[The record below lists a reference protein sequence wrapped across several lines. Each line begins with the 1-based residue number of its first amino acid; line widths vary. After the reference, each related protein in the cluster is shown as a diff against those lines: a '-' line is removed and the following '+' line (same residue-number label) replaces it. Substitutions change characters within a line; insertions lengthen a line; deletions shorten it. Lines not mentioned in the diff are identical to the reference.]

1 VRFGFV
7 IPRFGEEIG
16 GGAETLVGTLAR
28 RLKERGD
35 DVVAIT
41 TCAKDHRTWEN
52 EYPEGE
58 SIAYGIRTIR
68 FPVNERDIKT
78 WIPLQIKL
86 SEGIPLTLDEE
97 LKWMSESVNSSKL
110 YLWLKEN
117 QKDFDLI
124 FFAPYLFG
132 TTFFG
137 SLSVADKAV
146 LIPCLHDEAYAYTKV
161 VGSMIRQAKG
171 CLFNTDAERRLAERL
186 YGGVRGGV
194 VGMGFDPLKDQNFPR
209 YFSDDKPYILY
220 LGRKETGKN
229 CHTLIDFY
237 IESNIDVRL
246 VIAGGGSFDDILRPN
261 AKDRVVD
268 LSHVSESE
276 KMSLLKHALFL
287 AQPSRNESFSIV
299 LMEAWQVGTPVA
311 VHALCDVT
319 REHVVK
325 SGGGLYFESAS
336 DFKAITEYFLEPGNR
351 ERLGDAGKEY
361 VRKEY
366 SWEAVLERF
375 DAIVQGML
383 FDEAR
388 RADQ

>member
-1 VRFGFV
+1 MRFGFV

-28 RLKERGD
+28 KLKERGD

-52 EYPEGE
+52 VYPEGE
-58 SIAYGIRTIR
+58 SIAYGIKTLR
-68 FPVNERDIKT
+68 FPVNKRDTDK

-86 SEGIPLTLDEE
+86 SEGIPLTLEEE
-97 LKWMSESVNSSKL
+97 LVWMSESVNSKEL

-117 QKDFDLI
+117 QQNFDLI

-137 SLSVADKAV
+137 SLAVSEKAV

-161 VGSMIRQAKG
+161 IGSMIRQAKG
-171 CLFNTDAERRLAERL
+171 CLFNAHAEMRLAERL
-186 YGGVRGGV
+186 YGGFKGGV
-194 VGMGFDPLKDQNFPR
+194 VGMGFDPLLEQEYPP

-229 CHTLIDFY
+229 CHTLIDY
-237 IESNIDVRL
+237 YLEAELDVKL

-261 AKDRVVD
+261 AKDLVVD
-268 LSHVSESE
+268 INHVSERE
-276 KMSLLKHALFL
+276 KRSLLKHALFL

-299 LMEAWQVGTPVA
+299 LMEAWQLGTPVA

-336 DFKAITEYFLEPGNR
+336 DLKAITEHFLDKNNR
-351 ERLGDAGKEY
+351 ESLGKAGREY
-361 VRKEY
+361 VKNEY
-366 SWEAVLERF
+366 SWDAVLRRF
-375 DAIVQGML
+375 DLVVEGL
-383 FDEAR
+383 DER
-388 RADQ
+388 PHR